1 MDPDLERL
9 VRLQE
14 LENVLRRLRSE
25 LAEAPDQRRALDE
38 ALAAERSRLDE
49 VRSSLEESQKLRRQ
63 KEGHLQDLETKR
75 SRYKGQ
81 LMDVKTNKEYTAML
95 HEIEGV
101 EREIGVT
108 EDQIL
113 TEMERADE
121 LKQRAAYEE
130 GVFKEAEA
138 HHRGEISALDAR
150 VGGLEQEAGRV
161 QAERDE
167 AAAALPE
174 ELRERFERIA
184 GLRGQGVAEA
194 ADGMCTGCRV
204 KLRLQFYVELKR
216 NDAVRQCEV
225 CSRILYY
232 SPPAPEVAPVP

>member
-14 LENVLRRLRSE
+14 LENVLRRLRTE
-25 LAEAPDQRRALDE
+25 LAEAPGQRGALED
-38 ALAAERSRLDE
+38 ALVAERGRLE
-49 VRSSLEESQKLRRQ
+49 EARSGLDESQKLRRH
-63 KEGHLQDLETKR
+63 KEGQLQDLEAKR
-75 SRYKGQ
+75 SKYKGQ

-95 HEIEGV
+95 HEIETV
-101 EREIGVT
+101 EREIGTT

-121 LKQRAAYEE
+121 LKQRVAMEE
-130 GVFKEAEA
+130 GRFAEA
-138 HHRGEISALDAR
+138 AALHQRETSALDERVARLESEAAR
-150 VGGLEQEAGRV
+150 VQED
-161 QAERDE
+161 RDQ

-174 ELRERFERIA
+174 ELRERFERVA
-184 GLRGQGVAEA
+184 GLRGQGVVEA

-216 NDAVRQCEV
+216 NDAVRQCEA
-225 CSRILYY
+225 CSRVLYY
-232 SPPAPEVAPVP
+232 TPPAPEVAPVP